1 MTFDNVVHN
10 FDRIVQATIES
21 IYMVFFSLFFA
32 VLIGVPLGVLLIITG
47 PGHLWPK
54 RWLHEALG
62 MVVNIFRSVPYI
74 VLILWTI
81 PVSRALIGTSYGT
94 NAAIISLVA
103 GSSPFFARLA
113 ESAMREVG
121 RGVIE
126 AAQAM
131 GARTIDIIWKV
142 LLPESFPGIIS
153 GITVT
158 AVALVSYS
166 AMAGLVA
173 GGGLGAMAWNDG
185 YNSFKNDILFVATV
199 LLIIIVQVIQWIGD
213 RLVRRVDKR

>member
-1 MTFDNVVHN
+1 
-10 FDRIVQATIES
+10 
-21 IYMVFFSLFFA
+21 MVLLSLFFS
-32 VLIGVPLGVLLIITG
+32 VLIGIPLGVLLIITS

-54 RWLHEALG
+54 RWLNEALG
-62 MVVNIFRSVPYI
+62 AVVNVFRSVPYI

-103 GSSPFFARLA
+103 GAAPFFARLV

-131 GARTIDIIWKV
+131 GARTVDIIWKV
-142 LLPESFPGIIS
+142 LIPESLPGIVS

-173 GGGLGAMAWNDG
+173 GGGLGALAWNEG
-185 YNSFKNDILFVATV
+185 YNSFKNDILLVATV
-199 LLIIIVQVIQWIGD
+199 RAVEIVCQAQKFQVSSSPVDAPSG
-213 RLVRRVDKR
+213 VRRLRSRSRQSSRL